1 MPADMRARLAGK
13 PWRIQF
19 RGQREDGNCNAAKR
33 LIVVRRSLRGR
44 RLLEVLVHE
53 ILHAEH
59 WQIDEYYVQETAK
72 DIARV
77 LSRAGFKQVY
87 EQ

>member
-1 MPADMRARLAGK
+1 MRARIAGK

-19 RGQREDGNCNAAKR
+19 RSQRDDGICTAAKR
-33 LIVVRRSLRGR
+33 LITVRRSLKAR

-59 WQIDEYYVQETAK
+59 WQIDEQYVQDTAA
-72 DIARV
+72 DIARI
-77 LSRAGFKQVY
+77 LTRAGFKQVY
-87 EQ
+87 E